1 MYQYPEELYHWGIKG
16 MKWGIRRYQNPDGTL
31 TAAGK
36 ARYGDGDGGGGGGE
50 RSSAGAGGRSGSGS
64 GSGGSST
71 RARTLKR
78 VGIAL
83 GVVGGLA
90 AATAIAAR
98 RGDLDGVRQFA
109 EGALRKVG
117 DWAQPGLENA
127 AKTVGIAKQNVGRA
141 VDQAGD
147 WARGAARDVGDWAGR
162 VGNDAAKTVGIAK
175 QNVGRT
181 VDRAVD
187 RAGDWVQG
195 AARDVGDWAGRV
207 GNDAARTVAVA
218 RQNAEHAVGQA
229 AKNVSNW
236 TQGAARDVS
245 NWTQGAA
252 RDVSNWTQGAARDVG
267 RTARNV
273 TAPLRNSNPT
283 MSGARGSAVR
293 SASSNRLAS
302 PSSSRPTGLNGSGGL
317 WPTQNNALRTG
328 FDGSEPVT
336 SYWIRRD
343 NAQGY
348 RKRR

>member
-36 ARYGDGDGGGGGGE
+36 ARYGDGDGGGGGGGE

-64 GSGGSST
+64 GGGST

-109 EGALRKVG
+109 EGTLRKVG
-117 DWAQPGLENA
+117 DWAKPGLENA
-127 AKTVGIAKQNVGRA
+127 AKAVGVAKQNAGHV

-147 WARGAARDVGDWAGR
+147 WARGAARDVGNWAGR
-162 VGNDAAKTVGIAK
+162 AGEDAARTVGVAK
-175 QNVGRT
+175 QNVGHV
-181 VDRAVD
+181 VDQAGRAV
-187 RAGDWVQG
+187 GDWAQG
-195 AARDVGDWAGRV
+195 AARDVGNWAGRV
-207 GNDAARTVAVA
+207 GNDAARTVGVA

-252 RDVSNWTQGAARDVG
+252 RDVR

-283 MSGARGSAVR
+283 MSGARSSAVR

-317 WPTQNNALRTG
+317 WPTQNNAPRTG

-343 NAQGY
+343 NVQGY

>member
-162 VGNDAAKTVGIAK
+162 VGNDAA
-175 QNVGRT
+175 
-181 VDRAVD
+181 
-187 RAGDWVQG
+187 
-195 AARDVGDWAGRV
+195 
-207 GNDAARTVAVA
+207 RTVAVA

-229 AKNVSNW
+229 AKN
-236 TQGAARDVS
+236 VS